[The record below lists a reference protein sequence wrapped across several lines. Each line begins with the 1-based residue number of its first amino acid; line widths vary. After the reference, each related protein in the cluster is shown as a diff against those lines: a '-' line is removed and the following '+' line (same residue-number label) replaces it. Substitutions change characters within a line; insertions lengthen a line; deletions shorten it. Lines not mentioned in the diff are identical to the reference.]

1 MIHFQCSQQHC
12 LPGTT
17 FLHAMTMTMIQ
28 CLGLSL
34 RGHGPH
40 ASYEPTGQ
48 CLFKTNGLKDKLRR
62 LGCRCATQLLAA
74 DALYMTKALGSS
86 CRSHPM
92 SEAHDM
98 PRENSAQ
105 HRVPKVTR
113 NGEKVLPRKPQM
125 VPKRRGPPSA

>member
-1 MIHFQCSQQHC
+1 
-12 LPGTT
+12 
-17 FLHAMTMTMIQ
+17 MTMTMIQ

-74 DALYMTKALGSS
+74 DALYMTKGSRKTTDS
-86 CRSHPM
+86 YRAQICTDEFKNTLIPIELKSVPM
-92 SEAHDM
+92 SSKTTDSY
-98 PRENSAQ
+98 RAQ
-105 HRVPKVTR
+105 I
-113 NGEKVLPRKPQM
+113 
-125 VPKRRGPPSA
+125 